1 MHLEGELK
9 LLNFSSMTS
18 QRSKQLFLPVNALPH
33 HLIASSAFPSGNF
46 LTT

>member
-9 LLNFSSMTS
+9 LLNSSSMTS